1 MQIQIP
7 VPRPVH
13 RTDDQLRVEEAQYG
27 LFIDAL
33 WAKVK
38 TIKDDRKFAEALL
51 ELEASHPRILDR
63 QAYNKQREFIE
74 RIFMK
79 QAFHGQGTS

>member
-1 MQIQIP
+1 MKP
-7 VPRPVH
+7 VFPLIRTSV
-13 RTDDQLRVEEAQYG
+13 RTDDQLMVEEVQYG
-27 LFIDAL
+27 YFLDDL

-38 TIKDDRKFAEALL
+38 TIKDDREFAEALL
-51 ELEASHPRILDR
+51 ELEASHPKILDR

-79 QAFHGQGTS
+79 QAFHG